1 MGNKTEE
8 VQIQNEIDELE
19 DAEIKINLEIYKLQ
33 LELNKRLPKEKR
45 KKLKKNYEEIIN
57 KFQLRKG
64 PPKEYTK
71 LNLDPYEMLEMD
83 NDKNSQKIFNE
94 RKEIENKNKTKLKS
108 KIKTKDNYLDSGLLK
123 LKKRVKELDKMDKE
137 EEIID
142 IRKNKEIIKRDF
154 MKELNKVEKIKFEE
168 DVKEEMIKNIDKLDE
183 PDINELNDSNK
194 KNEKLSEF
202 YFDANNN
209 ENSEYEKKYLDELEL
224 YENIIKNKDLKVNLE
239 QVKLKKIKGNNG
251 EYSDYEYEII
261 SNQELKKAIE
271 KRNDVIKN
279 GDIIKMDNSPYSE
292 IDDEDEKKDEKKSED
307 KSEDKNDSISEYY

>member
-108 KIKTKDNYLDSGLLK
+108 KIKTKDNYLDRGIYK
-123 LKKRVKELDKMDKE
+123 LKKRIKELKKIEKE
-137 EEIID
+137 DEKID
-142 IRKNKEIIKRDF
+142 IRKNKEEIKRDYIKE
-154 MKELNKVEKIKFEE
+154 MKKAEKYKLEE
-168 DVKEEMIKNIDKLDE
+168 DIKDEIIKNIDKLDE
-183 PDINELNDSNK
+183 PDL
-194 KNEKLSEF
+194 NEKIINDKISDL
-202 YFDANNN
+202 YYDVNNN
-209 ENSEYEKKYLDELEL
+209 DNNSQYEKQYLDELEL
-224 YENIIKNKDLKVNLE
+224 YENIIKDKDLKDKIE
-239 QVKLKKIKGNNG
+239 QVKIKKIKGKDG

-261 SNQELKKAIE
+261 SNKEIE
-271 KRNDVIKN
+271 KALEKRKNIIKN
-279 GDIIKMDNSPYSE
+279 ADVLKIDNSPYSE
-292 IDDEDEKKDEKKSED
+292 IEDEPEQKEEQQSEEKSE
-307 KSEDKNDSISEYY
+307 SISEYY